1 MNASRM
7 ISLDSNQSSRC
18 PRESSSCVEAMAI
31 ESDRKPVQSRGM
43 AFVSYSRGKAKREA
57 IVAATE
63 TGRIM

>member
-18 PRESSSCVEAMAI
+18 PRDSISCVDAMAI
-31 ESDRKPVQSRGM
+31 ESDRKPVQSSGR
-43 AFVSYSRGKAKREA
+43 ALVSFSCGKAKREA
-57 IVAATE
+57 IVAAIE